1 MVAVNWRKIP
11 TVLQPDEL
19 MDKAFSAATKKA
31 NLVDDP
37 DKYHRVRKQ
46 MLAMIQS
53 SCDILESTLRKWVSK
68 WPSLDR
74 LSSFDAA
81 LVDAAVGRDE
91 FKQNLGGIQ
100 WAADKI
106 NKLNREGQSRM
117 AKHRSIEEFHDR
129 RKHIYGR
136 CASILRQIGPQ
147 LAWLN
152 DARNIMREFPTID
165 ATDPCIVVA
174 GSPNVGKSALI
185 SSLSTGEPEV
195 NSYPFTTKTL
205 HVGHFEHRRRKY
217 QMVDTPGLL
226 DRPMIERNEIEMQ
239 AIAAL
244 ENVGSVAVFLLDP
257 SEQGGTSMESQLNL
271 LDEVRYLL
279 DDTPVVLVDGK
290 MDLLGLNE
298 SDSHNPKSGNVAISA
313 TEGWGLDALRSH
325 LIEIIGADVIDDP
338 LSLPEG
344 WHRKHIPE

>member
-1 MVAVNWRKIP
+1 
-11 TVLQPDEL
+11 
-19 MDKAFSAATKKA
+19 
-31 NLVDDP
+31 
-37 DKYHRVRKQ
+37 
-46 MLAMIQS
+46 
-53 SCDILESTLRKWVSK
+53 
-68 WPSLDR
+68 
-74 LSSFDAA
+74 
-81 LVDAAVGRDE
+81 
-91 FKQNLGGIQ
+91 
-100 WAADKI
+100 
-106 NKLNREGQSRM
+106 
-117 AKHRSIEEFHDR
+117 
-129 RKHIYGR
+129 
-136 CASILRQIGPQ
+136 
-147 LAWLN
+147 
-152 DARNIMREFPTID
+152 MREFPTID

-185 SSLSTGEPEV
+185 SSLSTGEPEI

-257 SEQGGTSMESQLNL
+257 SEEGGTSMESQLNL

-298 SDSHNPKSGNVAISA
+298 SDSHNPKSGNIAISA

-325 LIEIIGADVIDDP
+325 LIEIIGADVVDDP

>member
-1 MVAVNWRKIP
+1 MVAVNWRRIP

-53 SCDILESTLRKWVSK
+53 SCDIFETTLRKWISR

-74 LSSFDAA
+74 LSPFDAA

-91 FKQNLGGIQ
+91 FKQNLGGVQ
-100 WAADKI
+100 WAADRI
-106 NKLNREGQSRM
+106 NQLNREGQSRM
-117 AKHRSIEEFHDR
+117 AKHRSIEEFHER
-129 RKHIYGR
+129 RRHVYGR
-136 CASILRQIGPQ
+136 CASILGQIGPQ

-165 ATDPCIVVA
+165 TMDPCIVVA

-185 SSLSTGEPEV
+185 ASLSTGVPEV

-205 HVGHFEHRRRKY
+205 HVGHFEHRRRSY

-226 DRPMIERNEIEMQ
+226 DRPMVERNEIEMQ

-244 ENVGSVAVFLLDP
+244 ENVGSVAIFLLDP
-257 SEQGGTSMESQLNL
+257 SEEGGTKLESQHNL
-271 LDEVRYLL
+271 LIEVRKFLG
-279 DDTPVVLVDGK
+279 DTPVVVVDGK
-290 MDLLGLNE
+290 MDLLGLSEN
-298 SDSHNPKSGNVAISA
+298 DAVNPETGNLAISA
-313 TEGWGLDALRSH
+313 TEGWGLESLRTY
-325 LIEIIGADVIDDP
+325 LIDLIGADEIDDP

-344 WHRKHIPE
+344 WHRKYTPE